1 LGIGCRSSQTEVN
14 SISPQEI
21 CVKKHSA
28 CLHIGEKEMSTFK
41 ILVTSQKGG
50 VGKSTVS
57 ANLAAYLRRQ
67 GQTVTLIDFDTH
79 GSSSTWM
86 TRAPNIGVVVQHHV
100 LPLDQ
105 GGNRPILDARLHL
118 RRAASSSEVVICDL
132 TWTDS
137 IAGELMFEYDL
148 VIVPTSVSEIE
159 LAATAGFLSRHRW
172 VFDSA
177 LHTPPTL
184 LVSPTRVQPE
194 QLQSDVF
201 SKQRFPISFM
211 LAPPILEAQSARE
224 MFERGYLMDLQD
236 NCGTSFNEFGKAV
249 LAAREMRQTTH
260 GMRQATQ
267 GARATAPVRTHTP
280 NMATANG
287 LKRNTLLGSTST
299 LSNQYS
305 ILGRHRMQKTMPDN
319 APAATVANTTTSS
332 ANSAMTSIGI
342 PQFLKRMS
350 INSMTKQ

>member
-1 LGIGCRSSQTEVN
+1 
-14 SISPQEI
+14 
-21 CVKKHSA
+21 
-28 CLHIGEKEMSTFK
+28 MSTFK

-57 ANLAAYLRRQ
+57 ANLAAYMRRQ

-79 GSSSTWM
+79 GSSSTWL
-86 TRAPNIGVVVQHHV
+86 TRAPHIGVVVQHHV

-211 LAPPILEAQSARE
+211 LAPPILEGQSARE

-236 NCGTSFNEFGKAV
+236 SCGTSFNEFGKAV
-249 LAAREMRQTTH
+249 LAAREMRQANQ

-267 GARATAPVRTHTP
+267 GSRLAAVTRVSNTSTATSNT
-280 NMATANG
+280 M
-287 LKRNTLLGSTST
+287 KRSSLLGTTST

-305 ILGRHRMQKTMPDN
+305 ILGRHRMQK
-319 APAATVANTTTSS
+319 ATPQNTAQTTSPTA
-332 ANSAMTSIGI
+332 ANNSGTMTSIGI

>member
-1 LGIGCRSSQTEVN
+1 
-14 SISPQEI
+14 
-21 CVKKHSA
+21 
-28 CLHIGEKEMSTFK
+28 MSTFK

-67 GQTVTLIDFDTH
+67 GQSVTLVDFDTH
-79 GSSSTWM
+79 GSSSTWLN
-86 TRAPNIGVVVQHHV
+86 RAPNIGIVVQHHI

-118 RRAASSSEVVICDL
+118 RRAASSSDVVICDL

-177 LHTPPTL
+177 IHTPPTL
-184 LVSPTRVQPE
+184 LVCPTRVHNE
-194 QLQSDVF
+194 QMQSDTF
-201 SKQRFPISFM
+201 TKQRFPVSFM
-211 LAPPILEAQSARE
+211 LSPPVLEAQSARE
-224 MFERGYLMDLQD
+224 MFERGYLMDLPD
-236 NCGTSFNEFGKAV
+236 ECGTSFIEFGKAV
-249 LAAREMRQTTH
+249 CTAREMRASAQ
-260 GMRQATQ
+260 GMRQTTASTRINALNGIRSTQ
-267 GARATAPVRTHTP
+267 QS
-280 NMATANG
+280 
-287 LKRNTLLGSTST
+287 NTLNAPPKNLLARTST

-305 ILGRHRMQKTMPDN
+305 VLGRHRLHKVGESAPGIDTATQTNTAARPTTPN
-319 APAATVANTTTSS
+319 AHPATEEASS
-332 ANSAMTSIGI
+332 ISSMGI

-350 INSMTKQ
+350 MGILSK

>member
-1 LGIGCRSSQTEVN
+1 
-14 SISPQEI
+14 
-21 CVKKHSA
+21 
-28 CLHIGEKEMSTFK
+28 MSTFK

-67 GQTVTLIDFDTH
+67 GQTVTMIDFDTH
-79 GSSSTWM
+79 GSSSTWL

-118 RRAASSSEVVICDL
+118 RRAASSSEIVLCDL

-137 IAGELMFEYDL
+137 IAGELMFEFDL

-177 LHTPPTL
+177 IHTPPTL
-184 LVSPTRVQPE
+184 LVCPTRVQPE

-201 SKQRFPISFM
+201 SKQRFPVSFM
-211 LAPPILEAQSARE
+211 LAPPILEAQTARE

-236 NCGTSFNEFGKAV
+236 ACVSSFNEFGKAV
-249 LAAREMRQTTH
+249 LAAREMRESTQS
-260 GMRQATQ
+260 MRQAAQTSRGTLPLR
-267 GARATAPVRTHTP
+267 GAVAPSAAAV
-280 NMATANG
+280 AAA
-287 LKRNTLLGSTST
+287 KRNNLLATTST
-299 LSNQYS
+299 LSSQYS
-305 ILGRHRMQKTMPDN
+305 ILGRHRMQKIRPEENNSTTMQR
-319 APAATVANTTTSS
+319 TTDSGQTQVGS
-332 ANSAMTSIGI
+332 MGI

-350 INSMTKQ
+350 MGVMNK

>member
-1 LGIGCRSSQTEVN
+1 
-14 SISPQEI
+14 
-21 CVKKHSA
+21 
-28 CLHIGEKEMSTFK
+28 MSTFK

-67 GQTVTLIDFDTH
+67 GQTVTMIDFDTH
-79 GSSSTWM
+79 GSSSTWL
-86 TRAPNIGVVVQHHV
+86 TRAPNIGVVVQHHI

-148 VIVPTSVSEIE
+148 IIVPTSVSEIE

-177 LHTPPTL
+177 IHTPPTL
-184 LVSPTRVQPE
+184 LVCPTRVQPE
-194 QLQSDVF
+194 QLHSDVF
-201 SKQRFPISFM
+201 SKQRFPVSFM
-211 LAPPILEAQSARE
+211 LAPPVLEAQSARE
-224 MFERGYLMDLQD
+224 MFERGYLMDLPD
-236 NCGTSFNEFGKAV
+236 NCGASFNEFGKAV
-249 LAAREMRQTTH
+249 CAAREMRESAQ
-260 GMRQATQ
+260 GMRQTTPS
-267 GARATAPVRTHTP
+267 RLNIAPTRSAGVP
-280 NMATANG
+280 NVAAAG
-287 LKRNTLLGSTST
+287 VKRNNVLGTSAT
-299 LSNQYS
+299 LSSQYS
-305 ILGRHRMQKTMPDN
+305 ILGRHRMQKARPEDMTHN
-319 APAATVANTTTSS
+319 KAASTNSVGQNTQIAS
-332 ANSAMTSIGI
+332 MGI

-350 INSMTKQ
+350 MGVMNK

>member
-1 LGIGCRSSQTEVN
+1 
-14 SISPQEI
+14 
-21 CVKKHSA
+21 
-28 CLHIGEKEMSTFK
+28 MSTFK

-57 ANLAAYLRRQ
+57 ANLAAFVRRQ
-67 GQTVTLIDFDTH
+67 GQSVTLIDFDTH
-79 GSSSTWM
+79 GSSSTWL
-86 TRAPNIGVVVQHHV
+86 TRAPNIGIVVQHHI

-118 RRAASSSEVVICDL
+118 RRAASSTQVVVCDL

-177 LHTPPTL
+177 IHTPPTL
-184 LVSPTRVQPE
+184 LVCPTRVQPE
-194 QLQSDVF
+194 QLQSDIF
-201 SKQRFPISFM
+201 SRQRFPVSFM
-211 LAPPILEAQSARE
+211 LAPPVLEAQSARE

-236 NCGTSFNEFGKAV
+236 ACGASFNEFGKSV
-249 LAAREMRQTTH
+249 YAAREMRESAQ
-260 GMRQATQ
+260 GMRQTTLARTTSPATR
-267 GARATAPVRTHTP
+267 GAVMNRQNVL
-280 NMATANG
+280 AN
-287 LKRNTLLGSTST
+287 STT
-299 LSNQYS
+299 LSSQYS
-305 ILGRHRMQKTMPDN
+305 ILGRHRMHKVRPEEMANESTPSVS
-319 APAATVANTTTSS
+319 APSNTHIAS
-332 ANSAMTSIGI
+332 MGI

-350 INSMTKQ
+350 MGVLNK

>member
-1 LGIGCRSSQTEVN
+1 M
-14 SISPQEI
+14 
-21 CVKKHSA
+21 
-28 CLHIGEKEMSTFK
+28 MSTFK

-57 ANLAAYLRRQ
+57 ANLAAYFRRQ

-79 GSSSTWM
+79 GSSSTWL

-118 RRAASSSEVVICDL
+118 RRAASSTEVVICDL

-177 LHTPPTL
+177 IHTPPTL
-184 LVSPTRVQPE
+184 LVCPTRVQPE
-194 QLQSDVF
+194 QLKSDVF
-201 SKQRFPISFM
+201 SKTRFPVSFM
-211 LAPPILEAQSARE
+211 LAPPVLEAQTARE
-224 MFERGYLMDLQD
+224 MFERGYLMDLPD
-236 NCGTSFNEFGKAV
+236 ACGASFNEFGKAV
-249 LAAREMRQTTH
+249 LAAREMRE
-260 GMRQATQ
+260 
-267 GARATAPVRTHTP
+267 
-280 NMATANG
+280 
-287 LKRNTLLGSTST
+287 
-299 LSNQYS
+299 
-305 ILGRHRMQKTMPDN
+305 
-319 APAATVANTTTSS
+319 S
-332 ANSAMTSIGI
+332 ANSLRQTIGNQQRLSAPVLRSSSLSNVATAGI
-342 PQFLKRMS
+342 KRS
-350 INSMTKQ
+350 PSRSLLLR

>member
-1 LGIGCRSSQTEVN
+1 
-14 SISPQEI
+14 
-21 CVKKHSA
+21 
-28 CLHIGEKEMSTFK
+28 MSTFK

-67 GQTVTLIDFDTH
+67 GKTVTLIDFDTH
-79 GSSSTWM
+79 GSSSTWL
-86 TRAPNIGVVVQHHV
+86 TRAPNIGVVVQHQI

-118 RRAASSSEVVICDL
+118 RRAASSSEVVVCDL

-177 LHTPPTL
+177 IHTPPTL
-184 LVSPTRVQPE
+184 LVCPTRVQPE

-201 SKQRFPISFM
+201 SKQRFPVSFM
-211 LAPPILEAQSARE
+211 LAPPVLEAQSARE

-236 NCGTSFNEFGKAV
+236 ACGASFNEFGKSV
-249 LAAREMRQTTH
+249 CAAREMRETAQ
-260 GMRQATQ
+260 GMRQTTNMRLTPPAMRAAGMSNAATT
-267 GARATAPVRTHTP
+267 GV
-280 NMATANG
+280 
-287 LKRNTLLGSTST
+287 KRNNLLGNSAT
-299 LSNQYS
+299 LSSQYS
-305 ILGRHRMQKTMPDN
+305 ILGRHRMQKVRPEDMPN
-319 APAATVANTTTSS
+319 KSAAHSGATPHTQIAS
-332 ANSAMTSIGI
+332 MGI

-350 INSMTKQ
+350 MGVMNK

>member
-1 LGIGCRSSQTEVN
+1 
-14 SISPQEI
+14 
-21 CVKKHSA
+21 
-28 CLHIGEKEMSTFK
+28 MSTFK

-79 GSSSTWM
+79 ASSSTWL

-118 RRAASSSEVVICDL
+118 RRAASSTEVVICDL

-159 LAATAGFLSRHRW
+159 LTATAGFLSRHRW

-177 LHTPPTL
+177 IHTPPTL
-184 LVSPTRVQPE
+184 LVCPTRVHPE
-194 QLQSDVF
+194 QLRSDVF
-201 SKQRFPISFM
+201 SKPRFPVSFM
-211 LAPPILEAQSARE
+211 LAPPVLEAQSARD

-236 NCGTSFNEFGKAV
+236 ACGTSFNEFGRSV
-249 LAAREMRQTTH
+249 CAARDMRLASL
-260 GMRQATQ
+260 GLRQALPLTQ
-267 GARATAPVRTHTP
+267 PRTRVATQTLRTVGAASMDTAS
-280 NMATANG
+280 M
-287 LKRNTLLGSTST
+287 KRNNLLSTMST
-299 LSNQYS
+299 LSSQYS
-305 ILGRHRMQKTMPDN
+305 ILGRHRMQKIRPEEMATKSAPHTGAPQN
-319 APAATVANTTTSS
+319 AHMAS
-332 ANSAMTSIGI
+332 MGI

-350 INSMTKQ
+350 LGVMSK

>member
-1 LGIGCRSSQTEVN
+1 
-14 SISPQEI
+14 
-21 CVKKHSA
+21 
-28 CLHIGEKEMSTFK
+28 MSTFK

-57 ANLAAYLRRQ
+57 ANLAAYFRRQ
-67 GQTVTLIDFDTH
+67 GQAVTLIDFDTH
-79 GSSSTWM
+79 GSSSTWL

-177 LHTPPTL
+177 IHTPPTL
-184 LVSPTRVQPE
+184 LVCPTRVQPE
-194 QLQSDVF
+194 QLRSDVF
-201 SKQRFPISFM
+201 SKTRFPVSFM
-211 LAPPILEAQSARE
+211 LAPPVLEAQTARE

-236 NCGTSFNEFGKAV
+236 ACGASFNEFGKAV
-249 LAAREMRQTTH
+249 IAAREMRESANSIRQTI
-260 GMRQATQ
+260 GNQQRLSSPVL
-267 GARATAPVRTHTP
+267 RSSSLSNVATA
-280 NMATANG
+280 G
-287 LKRNTLLGSTST
+287 IKRSPSLSAAST
-299 LSNQYS
+299 LSSQYS
-305 ILGRHRMQKTMPDN
+305 ILGRHRMQKVRPDDMP
-319 APAATVANTTTSS
+319 APSEATAQASQNTHIAA
-332 ANSAMTSIGI
+332 MGI

-350 INSMTKQ
+350 MGVMSK

>member
-1 LGIGCRSSQTEVN
+1 M
-14 SISPQEI
+14 P
-21 CVKKHSA
+21 
-28 CLHIGEKEMSTFK
+28 TFK
-41 ILVTSQKGG
+41 VLVTSQKGG
-50 VGKSTVS
+50 VGKSTVA

-67 GQTVTLIDFDTH
+67 GQTVTLLDFDTH
-79 GSSSTWM
+79 GSSSTWL

-118 RRAASSSEVVICDL
+118 RRAASSSDVVICDL

-177 LHTPPTL
+177 IHTPPTL
-184 LVSPTRVQPE
+184 LVAPTRVQAE
-194 QLQSDVF
+194 HLRSDVF
-201 SKQRFPISFM
+201 SKQRFPVSFM
-211 LAPPILEAQSARE
+211 LSPPILEAQSARD

-236 NCGTSFNEFGKAV
+236 ACGASFNEFGKSV
-249 LAAREMRQTTH
+249 CAARDVRNAAQKLSLH
-260 GMRQATQ
+260 QA
-267 GARATAPVRTHTP
+267 G
-280 NMATANG
+280 TANSLPLRSKLG
-287 LKRNTLLGSTST
+287 THSSVLGTRSNLLGASSS
-299 LSNQYS
+299 LSSQYS
-305 ILGRHRMQKTMPDN
+305 ILGRHRVQKVRPDEALGKSN
-319 APAATVANTTTSS
+319 PSPSTSS
-332 ANSAMTSIGI
+332 LSAMGI

-350 INSMTKQ
+350 MGVISK

>member
-1 LGIGCRSSQTEVN
+1 
-14 SISPQEI
+14 
-21 CVKKHSA
+21 
-28 CLHIGEKEMSTFK
+28 MSTFK
-41 ILVTSQKGG
+41 ILITSQKGG

-57 ANLAAYLRRQ
+57 ANLAAYFRRQ
-67 GQTVTLIDFDTH
+67 GQAVTLIDFDTH
-79 GSSSTWM
+79 GSSSTWL

-177 LHTPPTL
+177 IHTPPTL
-184 LVSPTRVQPE
+184 LVCPTRVQPE
-194 QLQSDVF
+194 QLRSDVF
-201 SKQRFPISFM
+201 SKTRFPVSFM
-211 LAPPILEAQSARE
+211 LAPPVLEAQTARE
-224 MFERGYLMDLQD
+224 MFERGYLMDLPD
-236 NCGTSFNEFGKAV
+236 ACGASFNEFGKAV
-249 LAAREMRQTTH
+249 VAAREMRESAQS
-260 GMRQATQ
+260 MRQTIGDQQRLSAPVLR
-267 GARATAPVRTHTP
+267 GSSLSNVATAGIR
-280 NMATANG
+280 
-287 LKRNTLLGSTST
+287 RNSSLSTTSS
-299 LSNQYS
+299 LSSQYS
-305 ILGRHRMQKTMPDN
+305 ILGRHRMQKVRPEDAPLPT
-319 APAATVANTTTSS
+319 PAATAAAQNQQI
-332 ANSAMTSIGI
+332 SAMGI

-350 INSMTKQ
+350 MGVMNK

>member
-1 LGIGCRSSQTEVN
+1 
-14 SISPQEI
+14 
-21 CVKKHSA
+21 
-28 CLHIGEKEMSTFK
+28 MSTFK

-79 GSSSTWM
+79 GSSSTWL
-86 TRAPNIGVVVQHHV
+86 TRAPNIGVVVQHHI

-118 RRAASSSEVVICDL
+118 RRAASSSDVVICDL

-137 IAGELMFEYDL
+137 IAGELMFEYDM

-184 LVSPTRVQPE
+184 LVCPTRVQPE
-194 QLQSDVF
+194 QLHSDVF
-201 SKQRFPISFM
+201 SKQRFPVSFM
-211 LAPPILEAQSARE
+211 LAPPVLEAQSARE

-236 NCGTSFNEFGKAV
+236 SCGASFNEFGKAV
-249 LAAREMRQTTH
+249 LAAREMRQTAH

-267 GARATAPVRTHTP
+267 GARVATPGRTTAPTP
-280 NMATANG
+280 GMA
-287 LKRNTLLGSTST
+287 KRPSLLGTSSA

-305 ILGRHRMQKTMPDN
+305 ILGRHRLQKT
-319 APAATVANTTTSS
+319 APESKPTVPNTTSS
-332 ANSAMTSIGI
+332 SASSPASPMGI

-350 INSMTKQ
+350 ISNMTKQ

>member
-1 LGIGCRSSQTEVN
+1 
-14 SISPQEI
+14 
-21 CVKKHSA
+21 
-28 CLHIGEKEMSTFK
+28 MSTFK

-67 GQTVTLIDFDTH
+67 GQTVTMIDFDTH
-79 GSSSTWM
+79 GSSSTWL

-118 RRAASSSEVVICDL
+118 RRAASSSEIVLCDL

-137 IAGELMFEYDL
+137 IAGELMFEFDL

-177 LHTPPTL
+177 IHTPPTL
-184 LVSPTRVQPE
+184 LVCPTRVQPE

-201 SKQRFPISFM
+201 SKQRFPVSFM
-211 LAPPILEAQSARE
+211 LAPPILEAQTARE

-236 NCGTSFNEFGKAV
+236 ACGSSFNEFGKAV
-249 LAAREMRQTTH
+249 LAAREMRESTQS
-260 GMRQATQ
+260 MRQAAQTSRGTLPLR
-267 GARATAPVRTHTP
+267 GAVAPS
-280 NMATANG
+280 AAAAAAA
-287 LKRNTLLGSTST
+287 KRNNLLATTST
-299 LSNQYS
+299 LSSQYS
-305 ILGRHRMQKTMPDN
+305 ILGRHRMQKIRPEENNSTTMQR
-319 APAATVANTTTSS
+319 TTDSGQTQVGS
-332 ANSAMTSIGI
+332 MGI

-350 INSMTKQ
+350 MGVMNK

>member
-1 LGIGCRSSQTEVN
+1 
-14 SISPQEI
+14 
-21 CVKKHSA
+21 
-28 CLHIGEKEMSTFK
+28 MSTFK

-67 GQTVTLIDFDTH
+67 GQSVTMIDFDTH
-79 GSSSTWM
+79 GSSSTWL
-86 TRAPNIGVVVQHHV
+86 TRAPNIGLVVQHHV

-118 RRAASSSEVVICDL
+118 RRAASSTDVVICDL
-132 TWTDS
+132 TWTDA

-177 LHTPPTL
+177 IHTPPTL
-184 LVSPTRVQPE
+184 LVCPTRVQPE
-194 QLQSDVF
+194 QLKSDIF
-201 SKQRFPISFM
+201 SKQRFPVSFM
-211 LAPPILEAQSARE
+211 LAPPILEAQTARE

-236 NCGTSFNEFGKAV
+236 ACGTSFNEFGQAV
-249 LAAREMRQTTH
+249 CAAREMRETAHTIHQTTNSTRGTRPNTFAEPH
-260 GMRQATQ
+260 SSTTA
-267 GARATAPVRTHTP
+267 GAKR
-280 NMATANG
+280 NG
-287 LKRNTLLGSTST
+287 LLSTST

-305 ILGRHRMQKTMPDN
+305 ILGRHRMQKTRPD
-319 APAATVANTTTSS
+319 ASMSTKPATQSQNTQMAS
-332 ANSAMTSIGI
+332 MGI
-342 PQFLKRMS
+342 PQFLKR
-350 INSMTKQ
+350 ISMGVISK

>member
-1 LGIGCRSSQTEVN
+1 
-14 SISPQEI
+14 
-21 CVKKHSA
+21 
-28 CLHIGEKEMSTFK
+28 MSTFK

-67 GQTVTLIDFDTH
+67 GQTVTLVDFDTH
-79 GSSSTWM
+79 GSSSTWL
-86 TRAPNIGVVVQHHV
+86 TRAPNIGVVVQHHI

-177 LHTPPTL
+177 IHTPPTL
-184 LVSPTRVQPE
+184 LVCPTRVHHD
-194 QLQSDVF
+194 QLRSDVF
-201 SKQRFPISFM
+201 SKQRFPVSFM
-211 LAPPILEAQSARE
+211 LAPPVLEAQTARE

-236 NCGTSFNEFGKAV
+236 ACGQSFIEFGKSV
-249 LAAREMRQTTH
+249 CAARDMRQT
-260 GMRQATQ
+260 AQ
-267 GARATAPVRTHTP
+267 GLGQTNRPLRATAPLRTGVLNNTRINTP
-280 NMATANG
+280 SVNVA
-287 LKRNTLLGSTST
+287 RNNVLGTSTT

-305 ILGRHRMQKTMPDN
+305 ILGRHRLQKIRDDEPTTSA
-319 APAATVANTTTSS
+319 APASGMGS
-332 ANSAMTSIGI
+332 MGI

-350 INSMTKQ
+350 MGSMNKS

>member
-1 LGIGCRSSQTEVN
+1 
-14 SISPQEI
+14 
-21 CVKKHSA
+21 
-28 CLHIGEKEMSTFK
+28 MSTFK

-67 GQTVTLIDFDTH
+67 DQTVTLIDFDTH
-79 GSSSTWM
+79 GSSSTWL

-159 LAATAGFLSRHRW
+159 MAATAGFLSRHRW

-177 LHTPPTL
+177 IHTPPTL
-184 LVSPTRVQPE
+184 LVCPTRVQPE
-194 QLQSDVF
+194 QLQSDIF

-211 LAPPILEAQSARE
+211 LAPPVLEAQSARE

-236 NCGTSFNEFGKAV
+236 ACGASFNEFGKSV
-249 LAAREMRQTTH
+249 CAAREMRESAQSRRQTTNIKLN
-260 GMRQATQ
+260 MPSNR
-267 GARATAPVRTHTP
+267 TAGVP
-280 NMATANG
+280 NVAAAGVKRINLLAN
-287 LKRNTLLGSTST
+287 SAT
-299 LSNQYS
+299 LSSQYS
-305 ILGRHRMQKTMPDN
+305 ILGRHRMQKTRPEDN
-319 APAATVANTTTSS
+319 MGSKSAPHANAQQSTQIAS
-332 ANSAMTSIGI
+332 MGI

-350 INSMTKQ
+350 MGVMNK

>member
-1 LGIGCRSSQTEVN
+1 M
-14 SISPQEI
+14 
-21 CVKKHSA
+21 
-28 CLHIGEKEMSTFK
+28 MSTFK

-57 ANLAAYLRRQ
+57 ANLAAYFRRQ

-79 GSSSTWM
+79 GSSSTWL

-118 RRAASSSEVVICDL
+118 RRAASSTEVVICDL

-177 LHTPPTL
+177 IHTPPTL
-184 LVSPTRVQPE
+184 LVCPTRVQPE
-194 QLQSDVF
+194 QLRSDVF
-201 SKQRFPISFM
+201 SKTRFPVSFM
-211 LAPPILEAQSARE
+211 LAPPVLEAQTARE

-236 NCGTSFNEFGKAV
+236 ACGASFNEFGKAV
-249 LAAREMRQTTH
+249 MAAREMRESASS
-260 GMRQATQ
+260 MRQTIGSQQRLSAPVL
-267 GARATAPVRTHTP
+267 RSSSLSNVATA
-280 NMATANG
+280 G
-287 LKRNTLLGSTST
+287 IKRSPSLSAAST
-299 LSNQYS
+299 LSSQYS
-305 ILGRHRMQKTMPDN
+305 ILGRHRMQKVRPDDMP
-319 APAATVANTTTSS
+319 APSATTATAPQNTHIAA
-332 ANSAMTSIGI
+332 MGI

-350 INSMTKQ
+350 MGVMSK

>member
-1 LGIGCRSSQTEVN
+1 
-14 SISPQEI
+14 
-21 CVKKHSA
+21 
-28 CLHIGEKEMSTFK
+28 MSTFK

-67 GQTVTLIDFDTH
+67 GKTVTLIDFDTH
-79 GSSSTWM
+79 GSSSTWL
-86 TRAPNIGVVVQHHV
+86 TRAPNIGVVVQHHI

-177 LHTPPTL
+177 IHTPPTL
-184 LVSPTRVQPE
+184 LVCPTRVHPD
-194 QLQSDVF
+194 QLRSDVF
-201 SKQRFPISFM
+201 SKQRFPVSFM
-211 LAPPILEAQSARE
+211 LAPPVLEAQTARE

-236 NCGTSFNEFGKAV
+236 PCGHSFVEFGKAV
-249 LAAREMRQTTH
+249 CAARDMRETAQGLGQTN
-260 GMRQATQ
+260 R
-267 GARATAPVRTHTP
+267 PVRSVPLRTTSLP
-280 NMATANG
+280 AAPTLSAMARSNV
-287 LKRNTLLGSTST
+287 LGTSTT

-305 ILGRHRMQKTMPDN
+305 ILGRHRLHKVREDEKSSSN
-319 APAATVANTTTSS
+319 AASS
-332 ANSAMTSIGI
+332 SMSAMGI

-350 INSMTKQ
+350 MGSMNKS

>member
-1 LGIGCRSSQTEVN
+1 
-14 SISPQEI
+14 
-21 CVKKHSA
+21 
-28 CLHIGEKEMSTFK
+28 MSTFK

-67 GQTVTLIDFDTH
+67 GKTVTLVDFDTH
-79 GSSSTWM
+79 GSSSTWL
-86 TRAPNIGVVVQHHV
+86 TRAPNIGVVVQHHI

-177 LHTPPTL
+177 IHTPPTL
-184 LVSPTRVQPE
+184 LVCPTRVHHD
-194 QLQSDVF
+194 QLRSDVF
-201 SKQRFPISFM
+201 SKQRFPVSFM
-211 LAPPILEAQSARE
+211 LAPPILEAQTARE

-236 NCGTSFNEFGKAV
+236 ACGQSFIEFGKAV
-249 LAAREMRQTTH
+249 CAARDMRQT
-260 GMRQATQ
+260 AQ
-267 GARATAPVRTHTP
+267 GLGQTNRPLRANAPLRSSVLSNTRINTPAPV
-280 NMATANG
+280 AA
-287 LKRNTLLGSTST
+287 RNNVLGTSTT

-305 ILGRHRMQKTMPDN
+305 ILGRHRLQKIRDDDTT
-319 APAATVANTTTSS
+319 ATAGSGS
-332 ANSAMTSIGI
+332 GMGSMGI

-350 INSMTKQ
+350 MGSMNKS

>member
-1 LGIGCRSSQTEVN
+1 
-14 SISPQEI
+14 
-21 CVKKHSA
+21 
-28 CLHIGEKEMSTFK
+28 MSTFK

-67 GQTVTLIDFDTH
+67 GQTVTMIDFDTH
-79 GSSSTWM
+79 GSSSTWL
-86 TRAPNIGVVVQHHV
+86 TRAPNIGVVVQHHI

-118 RRAASSSEVVICDL
+118 RRAASSSDVVICDL

-177 LHTPPTL
+177 IHTPPTL
-184 LVSPTRVQPE
+184 LVCPTRVHPE
-194 QLQSDVF
+194 QLHSDIF
-201 SKQRFPISFM
+201 SKQRFPVSFM
-211 LAPPILEAQSARE
+211 LAPPVLEAQSARE

-236 NCGTSFNEFGKAV
+236 ACGASFNEFGKSV
-249 LAAREMRQTTH
+249 CAARVMRESAQGMRQTANT
-260 GMRQATQ
+260 RV
-267 GARATAPVRTHTP
+267 TAVPGV
-280 NMATANG
+280 
-287 LKRNTLLGSTST
+287 KRNNVLANSAT
-299 LSNQYS
+299 LSSQYS
-305 ILGRHRMQKTMPDN
+305 ILGRHRMQKVRPEEMAN
-319 APAATVANTTTSS
+319 KSAPHVGTPQNTHIAS
-332 ANSAMTSIGI
+332 MGI

-350 INSMTKQ
+350 MGVMNK

>member
-1 LGIGCRSSQTEVN
+1 
-14 SISPQEI
+14 
-21 CVKKHSA
+21 
-28 CLHIGEKEMSTFK
+28 MSTFK

-67 GQTVTLIDFDTH
+67 GQTVTMIDFDTH
-79 GSSSTWM
+79 GSSSTWL
-86 TRAPNIGVVVQHHV
+86 TRAPNIGVVVQHHI

-118 RRAASSSEVVICDL
+118 RRAASSTEVVICDL

-137 IAGELMFEYDL
+137 IAGELMFEFDL

-177 LHTPPTL
+177 IHTPPTL
-184 LVSPTRVQPE
+184 LVCPTRVQPD
-194 QLQSDVF
+194 QLKSDVF
-201 SKQRFPISFM
+201 SKQRFPVSFM
-211 LAPPILEAQSARE
+211 LAPPILEAQTARE

-236 NCGTSFNEFGKAV
+236 ACGTSFNEFGQSV
-249 LAAREMRQTTH
+249 CAARAMRESAQGMRQTTSSTRAPQSV
-260 GMRQATQ
+260 MRSPMSSPLSS
-267 GARATAPVRTHTP
+267 TASV
-280 NMATANG
+280 
-287 LKRNTLLGSTST
+287 KRNNLLATSST
-299 LSNQYS
+299 LSSQYS
-305 ILGRHRMQKTMPDN
+305 ILGRHRMQKVRPDEMPTKQSPHTGN
-319 APAATVANTTTSS
+319 SQPAPMAS
-332 ANSAMTSIGI
+332 MGI

-350 INSMTKQ
+350 MGVMSK